1 MIGLHGIISWK
12 ETFAVKRM
20 ISIYSCW
27 SRTLRGIRKQNI
39 GRGGLSGQSS
49 NSNSTNRYFTTAPI
63 LLKIYLKILRAG
75 EESNSNSKS
84 HHEPENAY
92 TQWQS
97 RWVILLLYALQ
108 K

>member
-1 MIGLHGIISWK
+1 M
-12 ETFAVKRM
+12 
-20 ISIYSCW
+20 
-27 SRTLRGIRKQNI
+27 
-39 GRGGLSGQSS
+39 
-49 NSNSTNRYFTTAPI
+49 TAPI

-97 RWVILLLYALQ
+97 RRVILLLYTLQ